1 MSALMFPPK
10 FDAKVS
16 VSQELLPEQAD
27 HIQEEEGEQLHTC
40 FEEIQ
45 SLNLKLI
52 SASSEIGIV
61 HVVDTPE
68 QLESSKDDAFY
79 DLQKTHIKVL
89 KESCVYVTEPTSKKF
104 ANLWIVN
111 SNAYPLN
118 HDTSQHVGLD
128 QNVMSTNPLSYIEIL
143 TPTCGDGKPH
153 RIIVTKGIAGVG
165 KTVCVEK
172 LIHDWAAGST
182 LSEFDFIFLFSFC
195 KLNMLS
201 ERSLNLVQLLQHYY
215 PHLEHCEEILTS
227 KSVKSLY
234 IFDGLDESLQSLDF
248 EKQLACYDENE
259 LMSLGSLL
267 TNLIRGNLHSSA
279 SVWITTRPAA
289 LGQIPLCYVDRLTE
303 IKGFCEQ
310 QKKDFFH
317 KKYENRHLAEK
328 MIAIVNKELSL
339 SLLCNMP
346 IFCCALSIMLEDA
359 LELFQHCGLGDSMP
373 VAITSVFTKF
383 LVHVFS
389 HQEQKLEYLTHKKQ
403 TIDALLKSKQ
413 KAIISLGKL
422 AFDLQ
427 RGQMRIFYEKD
438 LKVYNVD
445 ASLAESGF
453 CKEVVVG
460 NANPS
465 KKAFCFVDGSL
476 QEYFAALYVFLSLN
490 NNKNNP
496 LNTAANAKTLR
507 KHERPSYS
515 QVCKQACKEAM
526 KSSCGHFDLFL
537 RFLCGFGTQKNQQI
551 MKGLMTS
558 CEINRDDITKVVQ
571 IFKKKL
577 QEDIPPEKCI
587 TILQCLSELEDNSLV
602 KETRKIIV
610 AGTVTS
616 RTLTPAEYSA
626 LAFVLQ
632 MSNGDMEALD
642 LSQLKISSVGFQR
655 LVPVLPHFTSLK
667 MIGSNLGDSGV
678 KILSQVMTSPDCK
691 LQNLELEKNDL
702 THKCCETL
710 AFIMSSSRML
720 TNLNLSNNN
729 LGDRGIRILSTAL
742 KAAQCRVQTLN
753 LSNNNL
759 SIGSWEELVSVLI
772 TNQTLRELNVSSNR
786 MGEAGLRTL
795 SSALKDPRCKLEKL
809 GLNNTCTLDFGM
821 MGSYQEETGMEILS
835 DVLKDPRCTLK
846 SLELAKN
853 SLTQKNYE
861 EIASAM
867 TINCSLTHLDLSS
880 NVIQDSGINVLSV
893 ALMDTSCSI
902 QSLVLTE
909 TKLTPTCCEKLAS
922 VLVTNQTLRELDL
935 SMNKLGD
942 SGVCAL
948 STALKEPCCKLET
961 LGLRRTSLTD
971 ACCKKL
977 ITALSTSQTIA
988 SLDLSENLF
997 TDSSIKI
1004 FCSLILTCSNL
1015 KCLRLELNQFT
1026 TNGQMTIK
1034 NLSMEKSG
1042 VRIVVERS

>member
-691 LQNLELEKNDL
+691 LQNLD
-702 THKCCETL
+702 
-710 AFIMSSSRML
+710 
-720 TNLNLSNNN
+720 
-729 LGDRGIRILSTAL
+729 
-742 KAAQCRVQTLN
+742 